1 MLAQGTMKSEWN
13 FDETIKLTMKGVPV
27 ELDLDDMSDD
37 DEEWELRDKE
47 VNIEAGS
54 AWGTTRVRESGVGS
68 TINVSD
74 SCASHGADASPPRS
88 RFLCLSQEALIR
100 LL

>member
-1 MLAQGTMKSEWN
+1 MVANDTMKSEWN

-27 ELDLDDMSDD
+27 ELDLEEMSDD

-47 VNIEAGS
+47 VNIEEGS

-74 SCASHGADASPPRS
+74 
-88 RFLCLSQEALIR
+88 LQYLSQCLTTVFGNLSAYAR
-100 LL
+100 ARK